1 MKGNDLIELA
11 RKKEREKEYDEA
23 INLFKEAFEQ
33 DPKNFFL
40 QIELGNVFA
49 LCNKFEEAAGCFRR
63 ANRRFP
69 DNEDIKVGLGFCLSQ
84 IGNKYHAHRN
94 FSMAQAAFEEATF
107 FCPQDASHFYNL
119 GNAYYAQSN
128 FQMALESFEQSSSL
142 VSDSDTYH
150 NIGNTLKKINDFTNA
165 KINYKLALDL
175 KETQI
180 HTIVELIQL
189 KQNTCDWDDISEL
202 IRKLKVHVAN
212 HKVSQISPFAALSM
226 PDLNNKEHLAIA
238 NSWINSHNL
247 DLENSKK
254 ISTKGSDAKITIA
267 YMSADFRMHPL
278 YYLIIDILKLHN
290 LEKFEIKL
298 LYSGKNDNSAEM
310 KEFKS
315 LKADFIDISQLSDK
329 MLCDKIIEEK
339 VDILIDLSG
348 FTMSSRSMIAAY
360 KPAPIS
366 INWLGFPGTM
376 GYFDKEPLY
385 DFLLSDDYII
395 PENQETFYAEQIIK
409 LPNCYQPNIGNRP
422 QPKAMEKSHYGIDN
436 TTFIFASFGQS
447 VKISEDMFKV
457 WLNLLKNKNNS
468 ILWLLESNAHAH
480 ENLKA
485 YAREYGIDSD
495 RIIFAD
501 KVEFQEHISRHTII
515 DLFLDTYPYNAHTS
529 ASDALW
535 AGCPILTM
543 SGDTFAS
550 RVAGSILKE
559 IGCDDLI
566 TNDIK
571 EYFNKALYLANNEKD
586 LMELKKRIA
595 RGRTNSSL
603 FKPKTFVKNL
613 EDIYSSLLTT

>member
-1 MKGNDLIELA
+1 MKSNALIELA
-11 RKKEREKEYDEA
+11 RKKEREKKYDEA
-23 INLFKEAFEQ
+23 INLFKEAFKQ

-40 QIELGNVFA
+40 QIELGNIFA
-49 LCNKFEEAAGCFRR
+49 ICNKFEEAAGCLRR

-69 DNEDIKVGLGFCLSQ
+69 DNEDIKEGLGFCLSQ
-84 IGNKYHAHRN
+84 IGNKYQAHRN
-94 FSMAQAAFEEATF
+94 FNMAQAAFEEATI
-107 FCPQDASHFYNL
+107 FCPRNSSYFYNL
-119 GNAYYAQSN
+119 GNAYYAQGN
-128 FQMALESFEQSSSL
+128 FQMALESFEQSL
-142 VSDSDTYH
+142 LLASDSDTYH

-175 KETQI
+175 KENQT

-189 KQNTCDWDDISEL
+189 KQNTCDWVDISEL
-202 IRKLKVHVAN
+202 IKKLKAHVLN
-212 HKVSQISPFAALSM
+212 NNSCQISPFAALSM
-226 PDLNNKEHLAIA
+226 PGLDNKEHLTIA

-247 DLENSKK
+247 DLQNSRR
-254 ISTKGSDAKITIA
+254 ISEKNSDEKITIA

-290 LEKFEIKL
+290 HAKFEIKL

-315 LKADFIDISQLSDK
+315 LNADFINISQLSDK
-329 MLCDKIIEEK
+329 MLYDKIIEEK

-360 KPAPIS
+360 KPAPIT

-385 DFLLSDDYII
+385 DYLLSDHYVI
-395 PENQETFYAEQIIK
+395 PKNQETYYAEQIIR
-409 LPNCYQPNIGNRP
+409 LPNCYQPNISNRP
-422 QPKAMEKSHYGIDN
+422 RTQAVEKSHYGIDEQ
-436 TTFIFASFGQS
+436 TFVFASFGQS
-447 VKISEDMFKV
+447 VKISEDIFKV

-468 ILWLLESNAHAH
+468 ILWLLESNSHAH
-480 ENLKA
+480 ENLKT
-485 YAREYGIDSD
+485 YAGGYGIDAE
-495 RIIFAD
+495 RIIFAA

-559 IGCDDLI
+559 IGCDELI
-566 TNDIK
+566 TNDIE
-571 EYFNKALYLANNEKD
+571 EYFKKALYLANNKKD
-586 LMELKKRIA
+586 LMELKNKIIK
-595 RGRTNSSL
+595 GKTNSTL

>member
-1 MKGNDLIELA
+1 MNVEDLIELA
-11 RKKEREKEYDEA
+11 RKKERDKEYDDA
-23 INLFKEAFEQ
+23 IELFKEAFKQ
-33 DPKNFFL
+33 NPKNFFL
-40 QIELGNVFA
+40 QVELGNVFA

-94 FSMAQAAFEEATF
+94 FSMAQAAFEEATL

-150 NIGNTLKKINDFTNA
+150 NIGNTLKKLNDFTNA
-165 KINYKLALDL
+165 KINYKLALGL
-175 KETQI
+175 KKNQI

-189 KQNTCDWDDISEL
+189 KQNTCDWDGIYKL
-202 IRKLKVHVAN
+202 IKKLKDHIIN
-212 HKVSQISPFAALSM
+212 HNSCQISPFAALSM
-226 PDLNNKEHLAIA
+226 PGLDNNEHLKIA
-238 NSWINSHNL
+238 TSWVNSHKI
-247 DLENSKK
+247 DLQKNKK
-254 ISTKGSDAKITIA
+254 ISKKNSNEKITIA
-267 YMSADFRMHPL
+267 YMSADFKMHPL

-290 LEKFEIKL
+290 REKFEIKL
-298 LYSGKNDNSAEM
+298 LYSGKNENTAEM

-315 LKADFIDISQLSDK
+315 LDADFINIGQIPDEI
-329 MLCDKIIEEK
+329 LCDKIIDEK

-360 KPAPIS
+360 KPAPITV
-366 INWLGFPGTM
+366 NWLGFPGTM
-376 GYFDKEPLY
+376 GYHNKEPLY
-385 DFLLSDDYII
+385 DFLLSDHYIT
-395 PENQETFYAEQIIK
+395 PKNQETYYAEQIIK

-422 QPKAMEKSHYGIDN
+422 QPKAIEKSHYDINDK
-436 TTFIFASFGQS
+436 TFVFASFGQS
-447 VKISEDMFKV
+447 VKISEDIFRV
-457 WLNLLKNKNNS
+457 WLNLLKKKDNS
-468 ILWLLESNAHAH
+468 ILWLLESNANAH
-480 ENLKA
+480 ENLKI
-485 YAREYGIDSD
+485 YAREYDVDSD
-495 RIIFAD
+495 RIIFAP
-501 KVEFQEHISRHTII
+501 KVDFQEHISRHTII

-543 SGDTFAS
+543 SGKTFAS

-559 IGCDDLI
+559 IGCDELV
-566 TNDIK
+566 TNDIE
-571 EYFNKALYLANNEKD
+571 EYFNKALYLANNKND

>member
-11 RKKEREKEYDEA
+11 RKKEKERKYDEA

-40 QIELGNVFA
+40 QIELGNIFA
-49 LCNKFEEAAGCFRR
+49 VCNKFEEAAGCFRR

-107 FCPQDASHFYNL
+107 FCPKDASYFYNL
-119 GNAYYAQSN
+119 GNAYYAQGN
-128 FQMALESFEQSSSL
+128 FQMALKSFEQSSSL

-150 NIGNTLKKINDFTNA
+150 NIGNTFKKINDFTNA

-175 KETQI
+175 KENQI
-180 HTIVELIQL
+180 HTVLELIQL
-189 KQNTCDWDDISEL
+189 KQNICDWNDISEL
-202 IRKLKVHVAN
+202 IMKLKN
-212 HKVSQISPFAALSM
+212 HLTNHNSSQISPFAALSM
-226 PDLNNKEHLAIA
+226 PGLNNKEHLAIA

-247 DLENSKK
+247 DLQNNKK
-254 ISTKGSDAKITIA
+254 ISKKNFDEKIIIA

-290 LEKFEIKL
+290 REKFEIKL

-315 LKADFIDISQLSDK
+315 LDADFITINELPDK

-348 FTMSSRSMIAAY
+348 FTMSSRSMIASY
-360 KPAPIS
+360 KPAPIT

-376 GYFDKEPLY
+376 GYFDKKPLY

-395 PENQETFYAEQIIK
+395 PENQETYYAEQIIR

-422 QPKAMEKSHYGIDN
+422 QSKAVEKSYYGIDEQ
-436 TTFIFASFGQS
+436 TFVFASFGQS

-468 ILWLLESNAHAH
+468 ILWLLESNVHAH
-480 ENLKA
+480 ENLKT
-485 YAREYGIDSD
+485 YAREYGIDSE
-495 RIIFAD
+495 RIIFAA

-559 IGCDDLI
+559 IGCDDLV
-566 TNDIK
+566 TDDIE
-571 EYFNKALYLANNEKD
+571 EYFNKALYLANNEKE
-586 LMELKKRIA
+586 LMELKNRIA
-595 RGRTNSSL
+595 KGRTNSTL